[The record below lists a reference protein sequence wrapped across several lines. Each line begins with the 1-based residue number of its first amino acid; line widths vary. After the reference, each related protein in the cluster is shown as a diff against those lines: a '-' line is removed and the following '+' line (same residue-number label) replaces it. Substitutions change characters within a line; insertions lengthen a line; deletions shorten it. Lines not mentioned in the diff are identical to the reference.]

1 MTSSPNIAG
10 YDYGRVPRSPVSL
23 EDLRRLEVTVG
34 LTDDDRASLA
44 RARDI
49 LAGKAEALVDGW
61 RDIIGSHDFL
71 AHWFVGPDGKPDDDY
86 KAAVKPRFVRWV
98 IDLLTRPFDQSW
110 LDYQHEIGLR
120 HTPVKKNSTDHAQTP
135 PVVPLRY
142 LLAFAV
148 PVMQAPRTL
157 FEANGVSPE
166 ELERMHV
173 AWTKA
178 VMLTLT
184 LWTLP
189 YTKEGLW

>member
-1 MTSSPNIAG
+1 
-10 YDYGRVPRSPVSL
+10 
-23 EDLRRLEVTVG
+23 
-34 LTDDDRASLA
+34 
-44 RARDI
+44 
-49 LAGKAEALVDGW
+49 
-61 RDIIGSHDFL
+61 
-71 AHWFVGPDGKPDDDY
+71 
-86 KAAVKPRFVRWV
+86 
-98 IDLLTRPFDQSW
+98 
-110 LDYQHEIGLR
+110 
-120 HTPVKKNSTDHAQTP
+120 VKKNSTDHAQTP

-157 FEANGVSPE
+157 LEATGVSPE

-173 AWTKA
+173 AWSKA